1 MASRKGWGTE
11 DLLEQ
16 LANEYLK
23 KHAANPLDITQQEWL
38 EAHTFDERRLKK
50 YYEDITNYNPNLA
63 HSMFKGIARDWDV
76 QNLNRHFKG
85 GSRPYSRPITTLDIE
100 TDDLGRP
107 ITISAI
113 KTAFNKATGKLEL
126 IDTFQRY
133 YKSLDRNLRNT
144 VATHGLTH
152 RLLNKLRRQQGADYG
167 WTYTNRERTA
177 LERFIRN
184 DIVVGH
190 NIQAF
195 DIPHL
200 FNNQHV
206 SNQVVD
212 TLIAARNIWGDTGRN
227 SLDQVFK
234 RVFGKSMEDM
244 GLPHHESMSDTIAT
258 AMIYEAM
265 SRSNTATGI
274 ALRTLLKHGD
284 LNLVPLDVNLNSQ
297 LVQAPYWKYKEAKYY
312 IDALGFTGVGHMK
325 KELSEEDILTSSIGT
340 SMHKEGVVNPDTI
353 DGGDLGLYIT
363 SLSQSISN
371 LSDML
376 GVIKESAVNVSG
388 FGSALATYKRA
399 DYMRTLAS
407 VPPSRMQE
415 VARGLNIPEAD
426 EWDMILAAQA
436 IRQSRDFKSQYNEL
450 RHYIRSGWGN
460 EDFVRKFRKELSYN
474 EAWDWTKVEE
484 LERDQAEADFHNY
497 KRNYEYARGRYSKGL
512 LTQKQFDSLNLTS
525 SYEDLT
531 EATDKLV
538 SSNQRLLNIYEAI
551 GRIKIYDPNQYLNSA
566 RGQWQSIMGASSGV
580 IPDFIRRPI
589 GRIGSAFFN
598 YQDRALTPYNR
609 FMSAWNSGIG
619 DVVGLGGASLGMAI
633 GAPFGPLGMAIGAGA
648 GSALK
653 GLIGGTSQIW
663 GNVSQGQMEV
673 KGYQLQNT
681 LNTLGA
687 IIDWVSTPF
696 KILGKVTKILI
707 GNFSGLS
714 IGIKRLMT
722 GGLGDM
728 SGMGNPLTDLTGIG
742 YAAYQGTTALDRFS
756 LLGKGTMNSV
766 YENFAKQQ
774 RALYTLGELNTNRVV
789 GASLLG
795 VFPEVYT
802 PTTNAEGAYNTMA
815 NKILATMKTQTEEQ
829 RATTMYLASLI
840 DSSLPAVLNTAR
852 LMGVNDV
859 SVLSHPQDWGM
870 FWHPLGKGEE
880 MSFRRSQFQYGIA
893 TEQFGV
899 SKMRIADKLWNAVGR
914 DLYNGFNRIVDAIVT
929 GHWDTAISE
938 VVDTWTAFK
947 EKISGLWQAINKEIT
962 GEEGGS
968 VTHSIVAAF
977 KKLGNSLLIEGIKL
991 VPKVLSIWDTL
1002 VLGIIDKMQGLIAYL
1017 STISLEPTFQNG
1029 KLGFKIH
1036 SIEDATKIDESARAL
1051 QYVKNRNT
1059 GGWKVLTPRSQTFKN
1074 IWEQVYPDSKRSNYS
1089 IGDVREALYALAEN
1103 NATDLKT
1110 GVNPRDI
1117 VVPGLGLFAPT
1128 SKEQADKLMDMI
1140 LKRYYD
1146 DINSQYGT
1154 DMSAAAAMF
1163 GYRGGYYDSFSRDDV
1178 YDKTGIFASM
1188 EEGIQSIEN
1197 EVKNVVAGMINP
1209 LGEKQK
1215 VSVDLNFTAQ
1225 GKKAG
1230 KISVDGATTNI
1241 AGDFR
1246 ALADVLAEG
1255 AAFVSAQSY

>member
-1 MASRKGWGTE
+1 M
-11 DLLEQ
+11 
-16 LANEYLK
+16 
-23 KHAANPLDITQQEWL
+23 
-38 EAHTFDERRLKK
+38 
-50 YYEDITNYNPNLA
+50 
-63 HSMFKGIARDWDV
+63 
-76 QNLNRHFKG
+76 
-85 GSRPYSRPITTLDIE
+85 
-100 TDDLGRP
+100 
-107 ITISAI
+107 
-113 KTAFNKATGKLEL
+113 
-126 IDTFQRY
+126 
-133 YKSLDRNLRNT
+133 
-144 VATHGLTH
+144 
-152 RLLNKLRRQQGADYG
+152 
-167 WTYTNRERTA
+167 
-177 LERFIRN
+177 
-184 DIVVGH
+184 
-190 NIQAF
+190 
-195 DIPHL
+195 
-200 FNNQHV
+200 
-206 SNQVVD
+206 
-212 TLIAARNIWGDTGRN
+212 
-227 SLDQVFK
+227 
-234 RVFGKSMEDM
+234 
-244 GLPHHESMSDTIAT
+244 
-258 AMIYEAM
+258 
-265 SRSNTATGI
+265 
-274 ALRTLLKHGD
+274 
-284 LNLVPLDVNLNSQ
+284 
-297 LVQAPYWKYKEAKYY
+297 
-312 IDALGFTGVGHMK
+312 
-325 KELSEEDILTSSIGT
+325 
-340 SMHKEGVVNPDTI
+340 
-353 DGGDLGLYIT
+353 
-363 SLSQSISN
+363 
-371 LSDML
+371 
-376 GVIKESAVNVSG
+376 
-388 FGSALATYKRA
+388 
-399 DYMRTLAS
+399 
-407 VPPSRMQE
+407 
-415 VARGLNIPEAD
+415 
-426 EWDMILAAQA
+426 
-436 IRQSRDFKSQYNEL
+436 
-450 RHYIRSGWGN
+450 
-460 EDFVRKFRKELSYN
+460 
-474 EAWDWTKVEE
+474 
-484 LERDQAEADFHNY
+484 
-497 KRNYEYARGRYSKGL
+497 

-589 GRIGSAFFN
+589 GRICSAFFN

-962 GEEGGS
+962 GGRRWLS
-968 VTHSIVAAF
+968 NTQYSCSI
-977 KKLGNSLLIEGIKL
+977 
-991 VPKVLSIWDTL
+991 
-1002 VLGIIDKMQGLIAYL
+1002 
-1017 STISLEPTFQNG
+1017 
-1029 KLGFKIH
+1029 
-1036 SIEDATKIDESARAL
+1036 
-1051 QYVKNRNT
+1051 
-1059 GGWKVLTPRSQTFKN
+1059 
-1074 IWEQVYPDSKRSNYS
+1074 
-1089 IGDVREALYALAEN
+1089 
-1103 NATDLKT
+1103 
-1110 GVNPRDI
+1110 
-1117 VVPGLGLFAPT
+1117 
-1128 SKEQADKLMDMI
+1128 
-1140 LKRYYD
+1140 
-1146 DINSQYGT
+1146 
-1154 DMSAAAAMF
+1154 
-1163 GYRGGYYDSFSRDDV
+1163 
-1178 YDKTGIFASM
+1178 
-1188 EEGIQSIEN
+1188 
-1197 EVKNVVAGMINP
+1197 
-1209 LGEKQK
+1209 
-1215 VSVDLNFTAQ
+1215 
-1225 GKKAG
+1225 
-1230 KISVDGATTNI
+1230 
-1241 AGDFR
+1241 
-1246 ALADVLAEG
+1246 
-1255 AAFVSAQSY
+1255 